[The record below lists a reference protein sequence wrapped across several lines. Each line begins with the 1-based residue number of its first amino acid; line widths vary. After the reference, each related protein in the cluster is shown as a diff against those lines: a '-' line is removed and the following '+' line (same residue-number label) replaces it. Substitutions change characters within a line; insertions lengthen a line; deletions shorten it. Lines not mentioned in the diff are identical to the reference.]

1 MREWLTD
8 PEAVNTKQTIIDEN
22 EALKEEIHRLEEENR
37 RLAAEARRASNLEK
51 LYDLD
56 TFYKD
61 YPKIAAQIIGLSP
74 NNWLESYMIDK
85 GSEDGLALYMP
96 VIADGGL
103 IGHITKITPHYAL
116 ITSIVN
122 QSSIIYGQVNRG
134 NGDMVAVQ
142 GASGYRSLDINTTD
156 EETCVIR
163 FVTNEI
169 DITVGD
175 EIVTS
180 SLGDIYPPGLLIGTV
195 IDIQP
200 LGSGYESIAY
210 VKPTASLDQVDLVLV
225 ITEEWKKDM
234 QEEINPVYGEDDEK

>member
-37 RLAAEARRASNLEK
+37 RLIAEARRASNLEK

-61 YPKIAAQIIGLSP
+61 YPKKAASIIGLSP
-74 NNWLESYMIDK
+74 NNWLEFYMIDK

-103 IGHITKITPHYAL
+103 IGHITKITPHFAL
-116 ITSIVN
+116 VTSIVN

-134 NGDMVAVQ
+134 NGDLVAVQ
-142 GASGYRSLDINTTD
+142 GASGYLSLDIQTLD

-195 IDIQP
+195 TSIEP

-210 VKPTASLDQVDLVLV
+210 VKPTASLDQVDLVLI
-225 ITEEWKKDM
+225 ITEEWKKDL
-234 QEEINPVYGEDDEK
+234 QEEINPIYGEDETP